1 MKIFRNSRSSAWPV
15 GVIALALAAF
25 AVGCAEEVPV
35 DADINPVSI
44 VFDPATSTIPLP
56 SDLALEDD
64 GTMPNLGAELPASA
78 QADFYAYVGTLHGWL
93 PASNTITIPVS
104 GKLDP
109 ASVTAEAVR
118 VFKFNGEEPA
128 TQLEVGDVSVN
139 EVVTP
144 GAEEGDEP
152 TTRYE
157 IAAKIATPLTLG
169 TKYGFVLAGDIKDA
183 DKNPVV
189 RSQAIHFA
197 TMESPL
203 VDAND
208 VATVELLAGKDET
221 AVTLEGLRQFLA
233 PTVTAALA
241 ADSELSRGDILSAN
255 AWHTATDAFAVFDP
269 TGGNV
274 PFPNEFI
281 RTGDNGT
288 VALPL
293 DPEAD
298 ALTKAVIN
306 ELNQRSGF
314 SNTANGWL
322 PFAGA
327 PLDPA
332 TVNSDTILLART
344 AGLVP
349 IIYGPDR
356 YFLEYQADWNLVTF
370 GPLGNP
376 FDQNQL
382 FGPNPGENSA
392 NNVTAGIITTG
403 VKDINGLEVKP
414 SEAFVFLRS
423 NSKIA
428 DADGKS
434 LVKELD
440 DATAVALEGARLSY
454 QQLFLAALAIGHGDR
469 KTLANAWAFET
480 DRSTDEQQHLSARA
494 LALAVDAG
502 SITAVGQPGDAEAP
516 TEGNIGLVQSQASFK
531 TQNFLDPAN
540 PFGILAEPVEQN
552 VGITI
557 SVPDTSGSCGTGP
570 FPIVILG
577 HGLGGERAN
586 AVAIFADALAAHPY
600 CLASVALDFPLHGER
615 AIEGVPFMS
624 ANAIAT
630 KNNFLQAGVDLTI
643 LTETIKDGGFEN
655 LLDTDSSTD
664 FIDEDSIGYAGQS
677 LGAILGTNFVA
688 TNEDVTVAALN
699 VPGGRL
705 TEVIV
710 TGALG
715 AEILEQ
721 LPPAGSFSFF
731 QTIALLQ
738 WTIEPADPW
747 LFAPHIQSHDSSDKD
762 ADKPLFAVTY
772 DVGEDTYA
780 QGARLSNNQVI
791 VQMAGQDTTIPNPTT
806 ELLAAAMGVSLED
819 TTFAGAEHGF
829 IGGTDAAADC
839 AKAQVATWLSSGL
852 SSGTAA
858 LTSDLLNACNP

>member
-1 MKIFRNSRSSAWPV
+1 MKIFRDSRSSAWTAAA
-15 GVIALALAAF
+15 IALALAAF
-25 AVGCAEEVPV
+25 TVGCAEEVPV
-35 DADINPVSI
+35 DADINPVTI

-64 GTMPNLGAELPASA
+64 GTMPNLGADLPASA

-109 ASVTAEAVR
+109 ASLTPDVVR
-118 VFKFNGEEPA
+118 VFQLNGEEPA
-128 TQLEVGDVSVN
+128 TELEVGDVVLN

-152 TTRYE
+152 TTSYE
-157 IAAKIATPLTLG
+157 IAATIATPLTLA
-169 TKYGFVLAGDIKDA
+169 TQYGFVLAGDLKDA
-183 DKNPVV
+183 DNNPVV

-197 TMESPL
+197 TFDTPL
-203 VDAND
+203 VDEKG
-208 VATVELLAGKDET
+208 VATVELLEGNDET

-233 PTVTAALA
+233 PTIKAALA
-241 ADSELSRGDILSAN
+241 ADPELSRADILSAN

-281 RTGDNGT
+281 RTGDNGS

-298 ALTKAVIN
+298 PLTVAVIN

-332 TVNSDTILLART
+332 TVNSETILLART
-344 AGLVP
+344 AGLAP
-349 IIYGPDR
+349 ILYGPDR
-356 YFLEYQADWNLVTF
+356 YFLEYKADWNLVTF
-370 GPLGNP
+370 GPLGSP
-376 FDQNQL
+376 FDQNQK
-382 FGPNPGENSA
+382 FGPEPGTSGD

-403 VKDINGLEVKP
+403 VKDINGFEVKP

-423 NSKIA
+423 QSPIA
-428 DADGKS
+428 EDGKS

-440 DATAVALEGARLSY
+440 DATAVALESARQSY
-454 QQLFLAALAIGHGDR
+454 QQLFLAAVVVGQPDR
-469 KTLANAWAFET
+469 KAIANAWAFET
-480 DRSTDEQQHLSARA
+480 DRSTDEQQQLSARG
-494 LALAVDAG
+494 LALAVDDGA
-502 SITAVGQPGDAEAP
+502 ITAVGQPADAEVP
-516 TEGNIGLVQSQASFK
+516 TEGNVGLVQSQASFK
-531 TQNFLDPAN
+531 TQNFLDPTN
-540 PFGILAEPVEQN
+540 PFALLAEPVQAE

-557 SVPDTSGSCGTGP
+557 SVPDTSGSCGAGP

-615 AIEGVPFMS
+615 AVEGVPFMS

-630 KNNFLQAGVDLTI
+630 KHNFLQAGVDLTI
-643 LTETIKDGGFEN
+643 LTQTIKDGSLED

-664 FIDEDSIGYAGQS
+664 LIDEDAIGYAGQS

-705 TEVIV
+705 TEVII
-710 TGALG
+710 TGSLG
-715 AEILEQ
+715 ADILEQ
-721 LPPAGSFSFF
+721 LPPVESFSFF
-731 QTIALLQ
+731 QTAALLQ

-747 LFAPHIQSHDSSDKD
+747 LFAPHIMSHDSSDSD
-762 ADKPLFAVTY
+762 AEKPLFAVDY
-772 DVGEDTYA
+772 DVASGTYSL
-780 QGARLSNNQVI
+780 GNRLSNNQVI
-791 VQMAGQDTTIPNPTT
+791 VQMAGQDAVIPNPTT
-806 ELLAAAMGVSLED
+806 ELLAEAMGVSLED
-819 TTFAGAEHGF
+819 TTFPDAEHGF
-829 IGGTDAAADC
+829 ISGNDAAADC

-852 SSGTAA
+852 LTGTAA
-858 LTSDLLNACNP
+858 LTSDLLNACAL